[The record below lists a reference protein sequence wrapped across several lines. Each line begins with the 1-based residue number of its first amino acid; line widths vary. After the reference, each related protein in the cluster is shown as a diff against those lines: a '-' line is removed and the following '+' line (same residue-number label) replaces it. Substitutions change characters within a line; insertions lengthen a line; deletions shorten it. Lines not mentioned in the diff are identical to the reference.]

1 MREDCPLQLRD
12 FWSYR
17 DELSILDRLVLKG
30 TRIIIP
36 EACHDEVLTKLHQ
49 GHFGVERTKLR
60 VRDSVYWPLMYKE
73 IESMVKSCEKCQ
85 EFSRR
90 NNKDPVLPREL
101 PLVAWTLLE
110 LDLFTCKN
118 TSYLLVINVTLQF
131 PVIRVLPNETSKSII
146 NALKG
151 IYCDFGLPK
160 RILSDNGPCFKSF
173 EFIDFHAKLNISV
186 EKSSAYNHNSVGL
199 VEQMVQTIKQIIAK
213 NADEAWLAIL
223 IFRATD
229 IPGLNKSP
237 GEILNGRK
245 YRTGLPI
252 IDVCTKDSEIEI
264 EKLSENR
271 SKLASS
277 HSTKGKELPKIPVGM
292 EILYEFNPDSDKN
305 KRPKWCKG
313 TVMDRLNPRKYQ
325 ILTNSDR
332 VITRTRKHIKGYV
345 TKSGRISKMPNQFGC
360 N

>member
-1 MREDCPLQLRD
+1 
-12 FWSYR
+12 
-17 DELSILDRLVLKG
+17 
-30 TRIIIP
+30 
-36 EACHDEVLTKLHQ
+36 
-49 GHFGVERTKLR
+49 
-60 VRDSVYWPLMYKE
+60 MYKE

-90 NNKDPVLPREL
+90 NKKDPILPREL

-110 LDLFTCKN
+110 LALFTCKN
-118 TSYLLVINVTLQF
+118 TSYLLVVNVTSQF
-131 PVIRVLPNETSKSII
+131 PVVRIMPNETSRSVI
-146 NALKG
+146 NTLKG

-173 EFIDFHAKLNISV
+173 EFVDFHAKLNITV
-186 EKSSAYNHNSVGL
+186 EKSSVYNHNS
-199 VEQMVQTIKQIIAK
+199 VEQMVQTIKQIMAK
-213 NADEAWLAIL
+213 NADEAWLAML

-245 YRTGLPI
+245 YRTGLLV
-252 IDVCTKDSEIEI
+252 IDVHTKDSELEI

-277 HSTKGKELPKIPVGM
+277 HGAKGKELPKIPVGM
-292 EILYEFNPDSDKN
+292 KILYEFNPNFDKN

-313 TVMDRLNPRKYQ
+313 TVMDRLSPRKYQ
-325 ILTNSDR
+325 ILTDNDR
-332 VITRTRKHIKGYV
+332 VITQSRKHIKGYM
-345 TKSGRISKMPNQFGC
+345 TKSGRISKMPDRFGC